1 MVQTR
6 TMALLKQGSQSDTDM
21 DISPRIPSVPTL
33 TQTAHT
39 EAGEITILAL

>member
-21 DISPRIPSVPTL
+21 DISPRIPSVPAL
-33 TQTAHT
+33 TEKAPT

>member
-6 TMALLKQGSQSDTDM
+6 TMALLRQGSQSDTDM
-21 DISPRIPSVPTL
+21 DISPRITSVPAITEK
-33 TQTAHT
+33 AHP

>member
-6 TMALLKQGSQSDTDM
+6 TMALLRQGSQSDTDM
-21 DISPRIPSVPTL
+21 DISPRITSVPAITE
-33 TQTAHT
+33 TAHT